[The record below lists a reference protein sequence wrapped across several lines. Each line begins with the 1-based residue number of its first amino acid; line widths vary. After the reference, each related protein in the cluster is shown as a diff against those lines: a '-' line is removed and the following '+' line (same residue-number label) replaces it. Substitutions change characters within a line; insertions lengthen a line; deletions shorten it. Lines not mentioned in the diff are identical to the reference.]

1 MLKQKVEE
9 FLKKQ
14 FEDIEESIYTID
26 IEDDFI
32 FIEFTQILGEIC
44 KKEMMFRIIDENLQ
58 YHSLSYGW
66 KVLNRGTNI
75 RYFWIDLLNK

>member
-14 FEDIEESIYTID
+14 FEDIEESMYTID

-44 KKEMMFRIIDENLQ
+44 KKEMMFRIIDGNLQ